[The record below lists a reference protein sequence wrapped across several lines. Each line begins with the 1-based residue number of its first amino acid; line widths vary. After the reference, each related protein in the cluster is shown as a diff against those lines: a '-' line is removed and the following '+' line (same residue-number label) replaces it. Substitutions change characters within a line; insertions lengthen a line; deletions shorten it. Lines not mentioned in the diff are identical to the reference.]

1 MQSICF
7 SSTILYYN
15 DETVNFKIIDD
26 KVFDLA
32 LMSNTHYGNLSLE
45 ILTDLGRIS
54 TSIGP
59 FSKFLWY
66 VLHSFIFTYFNFLQK
81 KMGATLLLI

>member
-59 FSKFLWY
+59 FSKLLWC
-66 VLHSFIFTYFNFLQK
+66 VLHSFIFTSC
-81 KMGATLLLI
+81 LLF